1 MSKQLKKTSVETMQE
16 MVLPKFMEEQL
27 ATSKMLHDLVPP
39 TFMEEQL
46 ATSKMLHDL
55 VPASFMEEQLAT
67 SKMLH
72 DLVPATFMEEQLATS
87 KMLHDLVPPT
97 FMEEQFAT
105 SKMLHDLVPPTFMEE
120 QFATSRMLH
129 DLVSPK
135 FMEEQL
141 ATSKMLHDLVS
152 PKFMEEQFATSK
164 MLHNLVSSTFMEEQL
179 ATSRMLHDLVSPKF
193 MEEQFA
199 TSRMLHNLVS
209 PKFMEEQFATSKILR
224 EFISPKYMEEQLPV
238 SKMIQELSNS
248 VNLHNFLGRLTTD
261 NFSYLMRQVEIA
273 DISLLDDFDESDIQ
287 AFKDY
292 SQNEL
297 SQKPEQFIATQTTE
311 PSKYGQLIISIIFE
325 LLKVF
330 IYPYLFAIL
339 QAQVAL
345 PFLSTDKTATEKQV
359 IIAAKRDFC
368 EEQLSVCRFVK
379 STKLNVRA
387 SAGQKYQVID
397 TLNFGQGVIIDTFE
411 VNEKDRDW
419 VFVSYYD
426 KTSESYKNGWVFR
439 RYLRRYVP

>member
-1 MSKQLKKTSVETMQE
+1 MSEQFKKTFVETIRE
-16 MVLPKFMEEQL
+16 LDFPKFMERQLATSKIINEMLSPQYMERQL
-27 ATSKMLHDLVPP
+27 ATSKMINEMLSPQY
-39 TFMEEQL
+39 MERQL
-46 ATSKMLHDL
+46 ATSKMINEMLS
-55 VPASFMEEQLAT
+55 PQYMERQLAT
-67 SKMLH
+67 SKMISEMLS
-72 DLVPATFMEEQLATS
+72 PKFMEYQLATS
-87 KMLHDLVPPT
+87 KM
-97 FMEEQFAT
+97 MSEM
-105 SKMLHDLVPPTFMEE
+105 S
-120 QFATSRMLH
+120 
-129 DLVSPK
+129 SPK
-135 FMEEQL
+135 FMERQL
-141 ATSKMLHDLVS
+141 ATSKMFSEIFS
-152 PKFMEEQFATSK
+152 PKFMERQLASSK
-164 MLHNLVSSTFMEEQL
+164 MFSEIF
-179 ATSRMLHDLVSPKF
+179 SPKF
-193 MEEQFA
+193 ME
-199 TSRMLHNLVS
+199 R
-209 PKFMEEQFATSKILR
+209 
-224 EFISPKYMEEQLPV
+224 QLNNPA

-248 VNLHNFLGRLTTD
+248 VNLQNFVGRLTTD
-261 NFSYLMRQVEIA
+261 SFSHLMRQAEIV
-273 DISLLDDFDESDIQ
+273 DITLLDDFDESDIQ

-311 PSKYGQLIISIIFE
+311 PSKYGQLIISIILE

>member
-1 MSKQLKKTSVETMQE
+1 FSEMSS
-16 MVLPKFMEEQL
+16 PKFMERQLATSMMFSEMSSPKFMERQL
-27 ATSKMLHDLVPP
+27 ATSKMFSEMSSPK
-39 TFMEEQL
+39 FMEYQL
-46 ATSKMLHDL
+46 ATSKMMSEMSS
-55 VPASFMEEQLAT
+55 PKFMEYQLAT
-67 SKMLH
+67 SKMMSEMSS
-72 DLVPATFMEEQLATS
+72 PKFMERQLATS
-87 KMLHDLVPPT
+87 KMISDVL
-97 FMEEQFAT
+97 
-105 SKMLHDLVPPTFMEE
+105 
-120 QFATSRMLH
+120 
-129 DLVSPK
+129 SPK
-135 FMEEQL
+135 FMESQL
-141 ATSKMLHDLVS
+141 
-152 PKFMEEQFATSK
+152 
-164 MLHNLVSSTFMEEQL
+164 N
-179 ATSRMLHDLVSPKF
+179 
-193 MEEQFA
+193 
-199 TSRMLHNLVS
+199 N
-209 PKFMEEQFATSKILR
+209 
-224 EFISPKYMEEQLPV
+224 PV

-248 VNLHNFLGRLTTD
+248 VNLQHFVGRLTTD
-261 NFSYLMRQVEIA
+261 SFSHLMRQAEIV
-273 DISLLDDFDESDIQ
+273 DISVLDDFDESDIQ

-297 SQKPEQFIATQTTE
+297 SQNPEQFIATQTTE

>member
-1 MSKQLKKTSVETMQE
+1 MNEQFKKTSVETMRE
-16 MVLPKFMEEQL
+16 VGLPKFIEEQLATNEMMSKIFSPTIMERQL
-27 ATSKMLHDLVPP
+27 ATSKMISEMLSPK
-39 TFMEEQL
+39 FMEHQL
-46 ATSKMLHDL
+46 ATSKMFSEMSS
-55 VPASFMEEQLAT
+55 PKFMERQLAT
-67 SKMLH
+67 SKMFSEMSS
-72 DLVPATFMEEQLATS
+72 PKFMERQLATS
-87 KMLHDLVPPT
+87 KM
-97 FMEEQFAT
+97 FSEM
-105 SKMLHDLVPPTFMEE
+105 S
-120 QFATSRMLH
+120 
-129 DLVSPK
+129 SPK
-135 FMEEQL
+135 FMEYQL
-141 ATSKMLHDLVS
+141 ATSKMMSEMSS
-152 PKFMEEQFATSK
+152 PKFMEYQLATSK
-164 MLHNLVSSTFMEEQL
+164 MMSEMS
-179 ATSRMLHDLVSPKF
+179 SPKF
-193 MEEQFA
+193 MERQLA
-199 TSRMLHNLVS
+199 TSKMISDVLS
-209 PKFMEEQFATSKILR
+209 PKFMES
-224 EFISPKYMEEQLPV
+224 QLNNSV

-248 VNLHNFLGRLTTD
+248 VNLQHFVGRLTTD
-261 NFSYLMRQVEIA
+261 SFSHLMRQAEIV
-273 DISLLDDFDESDIQ
+273 DISVLDDFDESDIQ

-297 SQKPEQFIATQTTE
+297 SQNPEQFIATQTTE